1 MKGTDMVLAEET
13 KVETIALT
21 TAAADAVRDLLNKRE
36 LEGYGL
42 RVFIKGG
49 GCSGYQYGMALDNN
63 FRDEDIVTDCHDVKV
78 IVDEV
83 SINYLRGATVDFVED
98 IMGSGF
104 KVENPNAVASCGCG
118 SSFRT
123 QDGEAPQG
131 GAGGCSSCH

>member
-1 MKGTDMVLAEET
+1 MVLAEET
-13 KVETIALT
+13 QVETITLT
-21 TAAADAVRDLLNKRE
+21 PAAADAVRDLLEKRE
-36 LEGYGL
+36 LDGYGL
-42 RVFIKGG
+42 RIYVQGG

-63 FRDEDIVTDCHDVKV
+63 FRDEDLVTEFHGVKV
-78 IVDEV
+78 VVDEV
-83 SINYLRGATVDFVED
+83 SINYMRGATIDYVED

-131 GAGGCSSCH
+131 SAGGCSGCG